1 MNVDLSGLQSKKL
14 HKALADPRFVPTVE
28 DNVDMLVCGKYRPI
42 LEQEFDVRFA
52 PEQVADRFSHELL
65 LPVTPTF
72 GFHGLANMWRYVDD
86 DKMLELTKLVDPYV
100 LRVPQFIILILNYAL
115 QCKFAMVE
123 QLYAQMRKH
132 VSFDDAAAAF
142 RVALKQPHADAIFG
156 LCEQLASPNYGGQF

>member
-72 GFHGLANMWRYVDD
+72 GFHGLANMWRHVDD

-115 QCKFAMVE
+115 Q
-123 QLYAQMRKH
+123 
-132 VSFDDAAAAF
+132 
-142 RVALKQPHADAIFG
+142 
-156 LCEQLASPNYGGQF
+156 

>member
-28 DNVDMLVCGKYRPI
+28 DSVDMLVCGKNRPI

-72 GFHGLANMWRYVDD
+72 GFHGLANMWRHVDD

-115 QCKFAMVE
+115 Q
-123 QLYAQMRKH
+123 
-132 VSFDDAAAAF
+132 
-142 RVALKQPHADAIFG
+142 
-156 LCEQLASPNYGGQF
+156 